1 MTCHNLLDERG
12 SVEDTFAARLRD
24 ARRARDLTQES
35 LAALAGLSPQ
45 AIGLLERG
53 VRRFPH
59 PTTIDKLDK
68 ALRLT
73 PEELAAF
80 KRLASRG
87 AASPTATQT
96 KPAGPPWVVARQ
108 LPSANAGF
116 AGRTEQVDRLTDLLN
131 GTPAQP
137 GSPIVA
143 TIRGMAGVGKTAL
156 AIQAAHA
163 SADQYPDGTLLVNL
177 RGLGAGTP
185 ISPLHAIGQLLRG
198 TGVPP
203 DAVPGSL
210 VEAVAA
216 LRSRLADR
224 RVLLVLD
231 NAQDVGQ
238 VADLIPA
245 ASGSAVLITSRA
257 TLTALPASLHLPL
270 EPMPVDESLRLLDT
284 IAGADRLA
292 SGAARVADL
301 CGHLPLALSVA
312 GAWLVRHPTASGTEL
327 AQRLAD
333 ESRRLD
339 LLGVD
344 DLDVRASLSLSIE
357 QLTRGSDPLDH
368 SAAQALTLLSLSD
381 AEDFTAETA
390 AALIDTSPADADRL
404 LERLTDLH
412 LLETRAPGR
421 YQFHDLVRAFGR
433 ELAGRIPE
441 AERAAALDRSLA
453 LYVAVAWRATE
464 MGDPNAARMAWP
476 ERPPEPAFP
485 TFTRLEQALAWID
498 DELRNCLA
506 LIDQVRAL
514 GGRDELAAG
523 LIVGLYNY
531 FAMRGSMSDWLP
543 AIDNVAAGRIER
555 WTLAQLHA
563 DAAIALAEMARYD
576 ESAVRFGLAREVF
589 ESIGNLRGV
598 SLATNNKARLLI
610 RMHRYREALP
620 LVEHALALN
629 QQLGN
634 QRGLAATQLT
644 LTEVHTEL
652 GDWSAAEAAS
662 TAAIE
667 LFTAQGDGSGA
678 ANGRIDR
685 AWARAKAGKPES
697 AVTEI
702 VEATGELDALGY
714 RKSVSDAHYVLG
726 RVHAQ
731 LQDFESAIE
740 QTEHALEI
748 ALDVG
753 DLRREAQARLEL
765 GRVLNDIGEYDDAV
779 PNLEFALAFYREHDP
794 ALVQQTEE
802 LLAAARKALSA

>member
-1 MTCHNLLDERG
+1 M
-12 SVEDTFAARLRD
+12 EDTFAARLRD

-35 LAALAGLSPQ
+35 LAELAGLSAQ

-59 PTTIDKLDK
+59 PTTIDKLDQ
-68 ALRLT
+68 ALQLT

-87 AASPTATQT
+87 AASPTATQA
-96 KPAGPPWVVARQ
+96 KPAGPAWVVARQ

-116 AGRTEQVDRLTDLLN
+116 AGRTQEIDQLTDLLS

-156 AIQAAHA
+156 AIHAAHA

-177 RGLGAGTP
+177 RGFGAGTP
-185 ISPLHAIGQLLRG
+185 VSPLHAIGQLLRG

-216 LRSRLADR
+216 LRSRLAER

-231 NAQDVGQ
+231 NAQDVAQ

-257 TLTALPASLHLPL
+257 TLTALPASLHLQL
-270 EPMPVDESLRLLDT
+270 EPMPVDESLRLLET

-292 SGAARVADL
+292 SAAARVAEL

-312 GAWLVRHPTASGTEL
+312 GAWLVRHPSASGTEL
-327 AQRLAD
+327 AQRLED

-357 QLTRGSDPLDH
+357 QLTRSSDPLDH

-390 AALIDTSPADADRL
+390 AALIDTRPADADRW

-412 LLETRAPGR
+412 LLESRAPGR

-433 ELAGRIPE
+433 ELAGRLPE
-441 AERAAALDRSLA
+441 DEQAAALDRSLA
-453 LYVAVAWRATE
+453 FYVAVAWRATS

-476 ERPPEPAFP
+476 GRPPAPASPVFD
-485 TFTRLEQALAWID
+485 RSEQALAWID

-506 LIDQVRAL
+506 LIDQVRDL

-543 AIDNVAAGRIER
+543 AIDRVAAGQLDR

-563 DAAIALAEMARYD
+563 DAAIALAELARYD
-576 ESAVRFGLAREVF
+576 ESAVRFGLARDLF

-598 SLATNNKARLLI
+598 SLATNNKARLLV

-620 LVEHALALN
+620 LVEHALAVN
-629 QQLGN
+629 QQLDN
-634 QRGLAATQLT
+634 QRGLAATNLT
-644 LTEVHTEL
+644 LTEVYTEL
-652 GDWSAAEAAS
+652 GDWTAAEAAS
-662 TAAIE
+662 TAAMQQ
-667 LFTAQGDGSGA
+667 FAAVGDKGGA

-685 AWARAKAGKPES
+685 AWARAKSGRPES
-697 AVTEI
+697 AVPEI
-702 VEATGELDALGY
+702 VQATAELEALGH
-714 RKSVSDAHYVLG
+714 RKNVSDAHYVLG
-726 RVHAQ
+726 LVHAQ
-731 LQDFESAIE
+731 LGDFESAIE

-753 DLRREAQARLEL
+753 DLRREAQTRLEL

-779 PNLEFALAFYREHDP
+779 PNLEFALGFYREHDS
-794 ALVQQTEE
+794 ALAEQTED

>member
-1 MTCHNLLDERG
+1 M
-12 SVEDTFAARLRD
+12 EDTFAARLRD

-35 LAALAGLSPQ
+35 LAEQAGLSAQ

-68 ALRLT
+68 ALQLT

-87 AASPTATQT
+87 AASPTATQA
-96 KPAGPPWVVARQ
+96 KPAGPAWVVARQ
-108 LPSANAGF
+108 LPSVNAGF
-116 AGRTEQVDRLTDLLN
+116 AGRTQQVDQLIDLLS

-156 AIQAAHA
+156 AIQAAHT

-177 RGLGAGTP
+177 RGFGAGTP
-185 ISPLHAIGQLLRG
+185 VSPLHAIGQLLRG

-224 RVLLVLD
+224 RVLLILD
-231 NAQDVGQ
+231 NAHDVGQ
-238 VADLIPA
+238 VAELIPA

-257 TLTALPASLHLPL
+257 TLTAQPASLHLQL
-270 EPMPVDESLRLLDT
+270 EPMPADESLHLLET
-284 IAGADRLA
+284 IAGAHRLA
-292 SGAARVADL
+292 SAAARVAEL

-312 GAWLVRHPTASGTEL
+312 GAWLVRHPSASDNEL
-327 AQRLAD
+327 AQRLED

-357 QLTRGSDPLDH
+357 QLNRSADPLDH
-368 SAAQALTLLSLSD
+368 SAAQALILLSLSD
-381 AEDFTAETA
+381 AEDFTAETS
-390 AALIDTSPADADRL
+390 AALIDTQPAEADRL
-404 LERLTDLH
+404 LERLTDVH
-412 LLETRAPGR
+412 LLESRAPGR
-421 YQFHDLVRAFGR
+421 YLFHDLVRAFGR
-433 ELAGRIPE
+433 ELAAGLPE
-441 AERAAALDRSLA
+441 DERTAALDRSLA
-453 LYVAVAWRATE
+453 LYLAVAWRANE
-464 MGDPNAARMAWP
+464 MGDPKAARMAWP
-476 ERPPEPAFP
+476 ERPPAPAFP

-506 LIDQVRAL
+506 LVDQVRTL

-563 DAAIALAEMARYD
+563 DAAIALAELARYD
-576 ESAVRFGLAREVF
+576 ESAQRFGLAREVF

-620 LVEHALALN
+620 LVEHALAVN

-634 QRGLAATQLT
+634 DRGLAASQLT
-644 LTEVHTEL
+644 LTEVYTEL
-652 GDWSAAEAAS
+652 GDWNAAEAAS
-662 TAAIE
+662 TAAVE
-667 LFTAQGDGSGA
+667 LFAAAGDESGA

-685 AWARAKAGKPES
+685 AWARARAGRPES
-697 AVTEI
+697 AVAEI
-702 VEATGELDALGY
+702 VQAMGVLDVLGY
-714 RKSVSDAHYVLG
+714 RKSVSDGHYVLG
-726 RVHAQ
+726 MVYAQ
-731 LQDFESAIE
+731 LKDFESAIE
-740 QTEHALEI
+740 QTEHALEV

-765 GRVLNDIGEYDDAV
+765 GRVLNDIGEPDDAV
-779 PNLEFALAFYREHDP
+779 PNLEFALAFYREHDA
-794 ALVQQTEE
+794 ALVPPTED
-802 LLAAARKALSA
+802 LLEAARKAAGA